1 MEKLD
6 HLCVLVAAITNVL
19 YLLVFQPNTLLRK
32 TRGKKRFV
40 LCFNMHLS
48 ISQIYNKKVKK
59 KLLTYAIETSN
70 VIAVSVGGILK

>member
-6 HLCVLVAAITNVL
+6 RLCVLVAAITNVL

-32 TRGKKRFV
+32 TRGKSDLLFVSTCICPFLKYTTKR
-40 LCFNMHLS
+40 L
-48 ISQIYNKKVKK
+48 K
-59 KLLTYAIETSN
+59 KLLIYAIETSN